1 MALQVR
7 VTSGES
13 CDGILVKD
21 ITSTYD
27 AVSNPTGYGAPNPS
41 FGQVIPYTAAV
52 TLPNGTTSVFTLD
65 LLADPPAPVVV
76 CSCSGVDVS
85 TYTWT
90 ITPADL
96 GLTEI
101 TPGVYTIQWSAGDQ
115 NNVIGGTP
123 QTGVSYL
130 LATRELQADID
141 NLILT
146 AFQGC
151 DEAEQDRALAL
162 QGKLCAAM
170 KAHGCARYAQAQ
182 AMIDSIVLELSQCC

>member
-1 MALQVR
+1 MSLSIKA
-7 VTSGES
+7 TSGES
-13 CDGILVKD
+13 CDGLLFIDKTGV
-21 ITSTYD
+21 YD
-27 AVSNPTGYGAPNPS
+27 AVDNPGGWGVPNPS

-52 TLPNGTTSVFTLD
+52 TLPNGTTSVFTLN
-65 LLADPPAPVVV
+65 LLADPPDPVVV

-130 LATRELQADID
+130 LATR
-141 NLILT
+141 
-146 AFQGC
+146 
-151 DEAEQDRALAL
+151 
-162 QGKLCAAM
+162 
-170 KAHGCARYAQAQ
+170 
-182 AMIDSIVLELSQCC
+182 